1 VYNGATAYSKS
12 KGFKRPS
19 SKLPQHAEGCKGEGC
34 LLSSGPWVRIPPGTQ
49 LKLKEQLLKKSL
61 KLE

>member
-1 VYNGATAYSKS
+1 MYNRATAYSKS
-12 KGFKRPS
+12 KGSKQPS
-19 SKLPQHAEGCKGEGC
+19 SKLPQHPEGCKDEDC

-61 KLE
+61 RLE